1 MAFDTTKHTMVQ
13 SDDGSFTAYSSEFEE
28 HYHSTRDGAL
38 QESLCKHV
46 IPAFEHHK
54 QKDELCILDICFGL
68 GFNTLA
74 TLHYAKQQG
83 LKKKLRIFSPEFD
96 AELIASLKSFTY
108 PDIFTPFLPI
118 IEALSTKNVYEDDQ
132 LYIEL
137 YIGDAREYL
146 RNCGERFDIVYQDAF
161 SPSVNPILW
170 TKEYFHDIG
179 RLIKDDG
186 ILTTYSMAL
195 KTRLAL
201 YENGFNIYLNCG
213 KGYRDATLA
222 SKSELTG
229 YEKVDMEHKI
239 SCNRDVRPLYDDD
252 IVPK

>member
-1 MAFDTTKHTMVQ
+1 MTFDTAKHTMVK
-13 SDDGSFTAYSSEFEE
+13 SEDGSFTAYSSEFEE

-74 TLHYAKQQG
+74 TLYYVKQQG
-83 LKKKLRIFSPEFD
+83 LNKKLRIFSPEFD

-108 PDIFTPFLPI
+108 PEIFVPFLPI
-118 IEALSTKNVYEDDQ
+118 IEALSTKNIYEDDQ

-137 YIGDAREYL
+137 YVGDAREYL
-146 RNCGERFDIVYQDAF
+146 RNCSERFDIVYQDAF

-170 TKEYFHDIG
+170 TKEYFHDIA
-179 RLIKDDG
+179 RLINDDG

-201 YENGFNIYLNCG
+201 HENGFNIYLNKG
-213 KGYRDATLA
+213 KGYRDATVA

-229 YEKVDMEHKI
+229 YEKVDMAHKI
-239 SCNRDVRPLYDDD
+239 ACNREVRPLTDSECHD
-252 IVPK
+252 